1 MTKRDKIVY
10 LFEKL
15 DAEVWML
22 ERILLAYKKPLNDV
36 ESGLYALQSC
46 EGAALDDLRFLV
58 SRLPHDIRDV
68 SCAIG
73 NIEDDLNRLLAEEE

>member
-1 MTKRDKIVY
+1 MTKRDKIIN

-22 ERILLAYKKPLNDV
+22 ERVILAYKKPLQSV
-36 ESGLYALQSC
+36 ENELYAIESC
-46 EGAALDDLRFLV
+46 EGTALDDLRFLV

-73 NIEDDLNRLLAEEE
+73 NIEDDLKKLLEEEE